1 MKVVLLI
8 ASFFACTSLLFSQE
22 NEPLNIYHQP
32 AGDGGFQYFAEN
44 QDLAPYQLEI
54 DFVELN
60 NLKPTVALP
69 YYAVVYPGSPQSLFQ
84 LKAAS
89 SGNTSFRSSF
99 KLTIGDPDAS
109 VDTDF
114 VYLLPYQHLRT
125 YILAQGAN
133 GQYTHQGKYAW
144 DFLMDEG
151 TEICAS
157 RAGIVVSVKEDSNKG
172 GADISYMDFANR
184 ITVLH
189 ADGSFADY
197 AHLRQNGAI
206 VEKGDEVKAGQLI
219 GYSGNTGWSTRPHL
233 HFQVYKAVKFGTQTL
248 PVKFLNSTGE
258 FTELEEQVSYQALH
272 R

>member
-1 MKVVLLI
+1 MRAVSIIL
-8 ASFFACTSLLFSQE
+8 LLFCSLKVISQGK
-22 NEPLNIYHQP
+22 EPLNIYHEP
-32 AGDGGFQYFAEN
+32 SGDGGFEYFAQN
-44 QDLAPYQLEI
+44 HHPAPYQLEI

-60 NLKPTVALP
+60 NLKPTVSLP
-69 YYAVVYPGSPQSLFQ
+69 FYTVVYPGDPQYLLQ
-84 LKAAS
+84 LEPAGA
-89 SGNTSFRSSF
+89 GNTSFKSSY
-99 KLTIGDPDAS
+99 KLTLGDPDVA
-109 VDTDF
+109 VDMDF
-114 VYLLPYQHLRT
+114 TYQFPYQNHQA

-157 RAGIVVSVKEDSNKG
+157 RSGVVVNVKEDSNKG

-189 ADGSFADY
+189 EDGSFADY

-206 VEKGDEVKAGQLI
+206 VSLGDEVRAGQVI

-248 PVKFLNSTGE
+248 PVKFLLSTGAV
-258 FTELEEQVSYQALH
+258 TQLKEQVSYQAVH